1 MNARHSSVVGRLVVG
16 VLLALP
22 AVGCASRTAPFDKL
36 DDAQMTILKLQGE
49 EVAANPL
56 QPQPGQLPM
65 LPIPGLTPEQQQQL
79 QQQLQQGAQQ
89 LQQMIPGLPPIF
101 PPAGG
106 TGTQQQAARFNG
118 FLILGQA
125 YGDEDMKEEL
135 LDTFGDED
143 SFNQNR
149 GQCFTPG
156 MAVIFTPPDGSPNV
170 EVMLSFACNQAMG
183 NGFSWPYPANG
194 LTPETSSKLRNIY
207 MKAFGAP
214 PPPSGA

>member
-1 MNARHSSVVGRLVVG
+1 MNALRSCAVGLLVV
-16 VLLALP
+16 LP
-22 AVGCASRTAPFDKL
+22 VMGGCASRTAPFDKL

-49 EVAANPL
+49 EVAQNPL
-56 QPQPGQLPM
+56 QPQPGGIPM

-89 LQQMIPGLPPIF
+89 LQQMIPGLPPLF
-101 PPAGG
+101 PQTGAQG
-106 TGTQQQAARFNG
+106 TQQQQAARFNG

-135 LDTFGDED
+135 LDTFGDEE

-183 NGFSWPYPANG
+183 NGFAWPYPANG
-194 LTPETSSKLRNIY
+194 LAPETSMKLRNIY
-207 MKAFGAP
+207 MRAFGAP